1 MGVKVVNKE
10 TGDVL
15 TGKFAVLKE
24 GNVLL
29 YSGVRQLKSGSFSGC
44 GKRQVLSAAVV
55 TVDAD
60 DPATEMRDF

>member
-1 MGVKVVNKE
+1 MAVKVVNKE
-10 TGDVL
+10 TGEVL

-29 YSGVRQLKSGSFSGC
+29 YSGVRQLKSGRFSGC
-44 GKRQVLSAAVV
+44 GKRQVLSAEAV